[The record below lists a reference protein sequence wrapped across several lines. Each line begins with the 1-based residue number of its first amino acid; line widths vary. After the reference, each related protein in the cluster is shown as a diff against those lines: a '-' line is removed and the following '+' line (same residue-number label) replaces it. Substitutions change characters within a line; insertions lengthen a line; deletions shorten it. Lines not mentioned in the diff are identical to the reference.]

1 MADVTIS
8 SLPLGTPSGSGLIP
22 FSQGGNTLAT
32 APSGI
37 VAASFINGS
46 WVPTA
51 QIWTNASSITLN
63 DPNLTYSGT
72 GTYMKINNMVYIS
85 FLVSFPST
93 TYDGNVVKYITGL
106 PFPVIDD
113 SHVYNLSLYEPRG
126 FCFRYGGSIIN
137 NCKLTL
143 SVVRSYGSN
152 NVNNV
157 IKTQSTDNSSPFSGW
172 WQLLSGSGKTIG
184 GSGWYI
190 TA

>member
-8 SLPLGTPSGSGLIP
+8 SLPLGTPSGNALLP
-22 FSQGGNTLAT
+22 YSQGGQTLAV

-37 VAASFINGS
+37 VAASFISGS

-63 DPNLTYSGT
+63 DPDLTYSGT

-85 FLVSFPST
+85 FLISFPAT

-106 PFPVIDD
+106 PFPVIND
-113 SHVYNLSLYEPRG
+113 SHSYNLSLYEPRG
-126 FCFRYGGSIIN
+126 FCFRYGSDKIN

-143 SVVRSYGSN
+143 TVNRSYN
-152 NVNNV
+152 FINNV
-157 IKTQSTDNSSPFSGW
+157 IVTQSTDNSMPYSGW
-172 WQLLSGSGKTIG
+172 WQLQSGSGKYIG

-190 TA
+190 AA